1 MSIKTRGLVF
11 ATFFINCIVVGLL
24 IASLA
29 TEHWIESGAKM
40 QNSAKSTGT
49 VHFGLF
55 SGKKELDVGI
65 GKRSRKIDIPAT
77 LRSEPTF
84 MSYWLWLGTFVG
96 TGLGLFSSAI
106 GGIASV
112 MKSASPQKKHGT
124 MCLLFFSNGAS
135 GTLFLIYLFIRF
147 SRLIFLFFAALS
159 QFLAFICWIGEFY
172 GYLKENVLISE
183 DRERWHT
190 TNLSDFG
197 HSFYFVL
204 LGILFVIVNIVIL
217 FIVLM
222 IEKRERRPVR
232 QEPVDEKTAGAIML
246 Y

>member
-24 IASLA
+24 IASLI
-29 TEHWIESGAKM
+29 TEHWIESEAKM
-40 QNSAKSTGT
+40 PNSANATGT

-65 GKRSRKIDIPAT
+65 GRRSWKIDIPAT

-106 GGIASV
+106 SGIASV
-112 MKSASPQKKHGT
+112 MKSASPNKKHGT

-135 GTLFLIYLFIRF
+135 GTYSYDRWIVSFQLEIKTFFFCSFNLQPFRSFWRF
-147 SRLIFLFFAALS
+147 YV
-159 QFLAFICWIGEFY
+159 G
-172 GYLKENVLISE
+172 
-183 DRERWHT
+183 
-190 TNLSDFG
+190 
-197 HSFYFVL
+197 
-204 LGILFVIVNIVIL
+204 
-217 FIVLM
+217 
-222 IEKRERRPVR
+222 
-232 QEPVDEKTAGAIML
+232 
-246 Y
+246 